1 MQKHNWIS
9 SISQGVSVCLPR
21 DPAVLFKVSEYQFT
35 GDLSQRNEVWDK
47 INQLNESHPLAKDE
61 AEITRLIG
69 NLING
74 VTELKALEELR
85 NLL

>member
-1 MQKHNWIS
+1 M
-9 SISQGVSVCLPR
+9 
-21 DPAVLFKVSEYQFT
+21 
-35 GDLSQRNEVWDK
+35 SQRDDVWERYAK
-47 INQLNESHPLAKDE
+47 FSEALPLSKEES
-61 AEITRLIG
+61 EITSLIG

>member
-1 MQKHNWIS
+1 M
-9 SISQGVSVCLPR
+9 
-21 DPAVLFKVSEYQFT
+21 LFKVSDYQFT
-35 GDLSQRNEVWDK
+35 GDLSQRGEIWDK
-47 INQLNESHPLAKDE
+47 ITQLNEALPLGKDE

>member
-1 MQKHNWIS
+1 M
-9 SISQGVSVCLPR
+9 P
-21 DPAVLFKVSEYQFT
+21 
-35 GDLSQRNEVWDK
+35 LS
-47 INQLNESHPLAKDE
+47 KDE

-74 VTELKALEELR
+74 VTELKALEELL